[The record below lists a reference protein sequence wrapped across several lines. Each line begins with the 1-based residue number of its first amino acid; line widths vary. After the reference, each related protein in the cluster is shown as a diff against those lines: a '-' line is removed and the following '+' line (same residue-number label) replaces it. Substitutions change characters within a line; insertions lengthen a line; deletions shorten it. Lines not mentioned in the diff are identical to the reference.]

1 MKVRRPKQKYNLCEV
16 IWDDATSLS
25 QGWKNPEEF
34 AKEPI
39 KPEIVL
45 SVGFVVKETEDYLIL
60 AMDTDSDGDH
70 ASRSQIPKGMV
81 RSMKVLRKADLVPV
95 IVSKDTSKDL
105 PILPTIRS

>member
-1 MKVRRPKQKYNLCEV
+1 MNVKRPKQKYPLVEV

-25 QGWKNPEEF
+25 QGWKNPEEWE
-34 AKEPI
+34 KEPI

-45 SVGFVVKETEDYLIL
+45 SVGFVVKETEAYLIL

-81 RSMKVLRKADLVPV
+81 RSVKILRKADYIKPTTPAPV
-95 IVSKDTSKDL
+95 LEQVL
-105 PILPTIRS
+105 PDISTNR